1 MNYYGTQVNNLIEEL
16 RRLPGIGGKSAQ
28 RLAFHI
34 INMPQEHVEHLAEV
48 LVSARKNIRYCKC
61 CCTLTDGELCP
72 ICASDKRDHS
82 TIMVVEHTKD
92 LAAYEKT
99 GQYNGVYHVLQGT
112 LVPSLGKGP
121 DDIRFKEL
129 MERLDTTPVKE
140 LILATN
146 SSLDGEAT
154 AMYITKKVK
163 PRGIRITRI
172 ASGVPI
178 GGELEYIDEVTLLRA
193 LEGYMI
199 QDTDLFHDSIK
210 NNLRIAKLTAT
221 DEEIIESGE
230 FSYGSS
236 VFFHGKKKYEERL
249 ESKYPYLKVI
259 NIETVFP
266 SRFNQDS
273 LIIIL
278 LFKLSIFA
286 S

>member
-1 MNYYGTQVNNLIEEL
+1 MNYYGTQVTNLIEEL
-16 RRLPGIGGKSAQ
+16 RRLPGIGSKSAQ

-34 INMPQEHVEHLAEV
+34 INMPEEHVEHLAEV
-48 LVSARKNIRYCKC
+48 IVSARKNIRYCKC
-61 CCTLTDGELCP
+61 CCTLTDREICP
-72 ICASDKRDHS
+72 ICSSDKRDHS
-82 TIMVVEHTKD
+82 TIMVVEHTQD

-129 MERLDTTPVKE
+129 EERLDNTPVKE

-178 GGELEYIDEVTLLRA
+178 GGELEYIDEVTLSRA
-193 LEGYMI
+193 LDG
-199 QDTDLFHDSIK
+199 
-210 NNLRIAKLTAT
+210 RIEL
-221 DEEIIESGE
+221 
-230 FSYGSS
+230 
-236 VFFHGKKKYEERL
+236 
-249 ESKYPYLKVI
+249 
-259 NIETVFP
+259 
-266 SRFNQDS
+266 
-273 LIIIL
+273 
-278 LFKLSIFA
+278 
-286 S
+286 

>member
-1 MNYYGTQVNNLIEEL
+1 MNYYGTQVTNLIEEL
-16 RRLPGIGGKSAQ
+16 RRLPGIGSKSAQ

-34 INMPQEHVEHLAEV
+34 INMPEEHVEHLAEV

-61 CCTLTDGELCP
+61 CCTLTDREICP

-82 TIMVVEHTKD
+82 TIMVVEHTQD

-129 MERLDTTPVKE
+129 EERLDKTLVRE

-178 GGELEYIDEVTLLRA
+178 GGELEYIDEVTLSRA
-193 LEGYMI
+193 LDG
-199 QDTDLFHDSIK
+199 
-210 NNLRIAKLTAT
+210 RIEL
-221 DEEIIESGE
+221 
-230 FSYGSS
+230 
-236 VFFHGKKKYEERL
+236 
-249 ESKYPYLKVI
+249 
-259 NIETVFP
+259 
-266 SRFNQDS
+266 
-273 LIIIL
+273 
-278 LFKLSIFA
+278 
-286 S
+286 

>member
-1 MNYYGTQVNNLIEEL
+1 MNYYGTQVTNLIEEL
-16 RRLPGIGGKSAQ
+16 RRLPGIGSKSAQ

-34 INMPQEHVEHLAEV
+34 INMPEEHVEHLAEV
-48 LVSARKNIRYCKC
+48 LVSAKKNIRYCKC
-61 CCTLTDGELCP
+61 CCTLTDREICP
-72 ICASDKRDHS
+72 ICSSDKRDHS
-82 TIMVVEHTKD
+82 TIMVVEHTQD

-129 MERLDTTPVKE
+129 EERLDNTPVKE

-178 GGELEYIDEVTLLRA
+178 GGELEYIDEVTLSRA
-193 LEGYMI
+193 LDG
-199 QDTDLFHDSIK
+199 
-210 NNLRIAKLTAT
+210 RIEL
-221 DEEIIESGE
+221 
-230 FSYGSS
+230 
-236 VFFHGKKKYEERL
+236 
-249 ESKYPYLKVI
+249 
-259 NIETVFP
+259 
-266 SRFNQDS
+266 
-273 LIIIL
+273 
-278 LFKLSIFA
+278 
-286 S
+286 

>member
-1 MNYYGTQVNNLIEEL
+1 MNYYGTQVTNLIEEL
-16 RRLPGIGGKSAQ
+16 RRLPGIGSKSAQ

-34 INMPQEHVEHLAEV
+34 INMPKEHVEHLAEV

-61 CCTLTDGELCP
+61 CCTLTDREICP

-82 TIMVVEHTKD
+82 TIMVVEHTQD

-129 MERLDTTPVKE
+129 EERLDKTPVKE

-178 GGELEYIDEVTLLRA
+178 GGELEYIDEVTLSRA
-193 LEGYMI
+193 LDG
-199 QDTDLFHDSIK
+199 
-210 NNLRIAKLTAT
+210 RIEL
-221 DEEIIESGE
+221 
-230 FSYGSS
+230 
-236 VFFHGKKKYEERL
+236 
-249 ESKYPYLKVI
+249 
-259 NIETVFP
+259 
-266 SRFNQDS
+266 
-273 LIIIL
+273 
-278 LFKLSIFA
+278 
-286 S
+286 

>member
-1 MNYYGTQVNNLIEEL
+1 MNYYGTQVTNLIEEL
-16 RRLPGIGGKSAQ
+16 RRLPGIGNKSAQ

-34 INMPQEHVEHLAEV
+34 INMPEEHVEHLAEV

-61 CCTLTDGELCP
+61 CCTLTDREICP
-72 ICASDKRDHS
+72 ICSSDKRDHS
-82 TIMVVEHTKD
+82 TIMVVEHTQD

-129 MERLDTTPVKE
+129 EERLDNTPVKE

-178 GGELEYIDEVTLLRA
+178 GGELEYIDEVTLSRA
-193 LEGYMI
+193 LDG
-199 QDTDLFHDSIK
+199 
-210 NNLRIAKLTAT
+210 RIEL
-221 DEEIIESGE
+221 
-230 FSYGSS
+230 
-236 VFFHGKKKYEERL
+236 
-249 ESKYPYLKVI
+249 
-259 NIETVFP
+259 
-266 SRFNQDS
+266 
-273 LIIIL
+273 
-278 LFKLSIFA
+278 
-286 S
+286 

>member
-1 MNYYGTQVNNLIEEL
+1 MNYYGTQVTNLMEEL

-34 INMPQEHVEHLAEV
+34 INMPEEHVEHLAEV

-61 CCTLTDGELCP
+61 CCTLTDREICP

-82 TIMVVEHTKD
+82 TIMVVEHTQD

-129 MERLDTTPVKE
+129 MERLDNTPVKE

-163 PRGIRITRI
+163 PKGIRITRI

-178 GGELEYIDEVTLLRA
+178 GGELEYIDEVTLSRA
-193 LEGYMI
+193 LDG
-199 QDTDLFHDSIK
+199 
-210 NNLRIAKLTAT
+210 RIEL
-221 DEEIIESGE
+221 
-230 FSYGSS
+230 
-236 VFFHGKKKYEERL
+236 
-249 ESKYPYLKVI
+249 
-259 NIETVFP
+259 
-266 SRFNQDS
+266 
-273 LIIIL
+273 
-278 LFKLSIFA
+278 
-286 S
+286 

>member
-1 MNYYGTQVNNLIEEL
+1 MNYYGTQVTNLMEEL
-16 RRLPGIGGKSAQ
+16 RRLPGIGSKSAQ

-34 INMPQEHVEHLAEV
+34 INMPEEHVEHLAEV

-61 CCTLTDGELCP
+61 CCTLTDREICP
-72 ICASDKRDHS
+72 ICDSDKRDHS
-82 TIMVVEHTKD
+82 TIMVVEHTQD

-129 MERLDTTPVKE
+129 MERLDNTPVKE

-178 GGELEYIDEVTLLRA
+178 GGELEYIDEVTLSRA
-193 LEGYMI
+193 LDG
-199 QDTDLFHDSIK
+199 
-210 NNLRIAKLTAT
+210 RIEL
-221 DEEIIESGE
+221 
-230 FSYGSS
+230 
-236 VFFHGKKKYEERL
+236 
-249 ESKYPYLKVI
+249 
-259 NIETVFP
+259 
-266 SRFNQDS
+266 
-273 LIIIL
+273 
-278 LFKLSIFA
+278 
-286 S
+286 